1 VVIDGGLAFLGGM
14 DVCEARWDDRRH
26 LAENPLR
33 LSHGRPQKPYHD
45 VQAWLAG
52 RETARALED
61 LFSERWRRAGGP
73 PLELRSAARPEVSV
87 RASLPIGG
95 TAVALSRTDPRPD
108 GNTIREVERLF
119 EDAIAAADRLI
130 YVETQYLSSRRM
142 REALARRMRASGRPL
157 PEIVIVVNEQA
168 EALKE
173 ELAVGLRQA
182 RNLEVL
188 RAIASRT
195 GCALGCYFSV
205 CDGAHESF
213 RATYIHSK
221 LMIVD
226 DRFLTIGSAN
236 LTNRSMGLDS
246 ELHVAWEHEEEG
258 GRLVDTIR
266 NVRVSLLAEHAG
278 LSAADAPGLEPI
290 EGLVARLDALV
301 DRDGARL
308 QRHGAPTPAQQTA
321 MQFVDPDDLPF
332 DPETTAVDDAAGAFD
347 PSDEHNG
354 RRRLPI
360 LAAAVGGGGAAVL
373 AGLLA
378 RYIARARR

>member
-1 VVIDGGLAFLGGM
+1 
-14 DVCEARWDDRRH
+14 
-26 LAENPLR
+26 
-33 LSHGRPQKPYHD
+33 

-52 RETARALED
+52 RETAHALED
-61 LFSERWRRAGGP
+61 LFTERWRRAGGP
-73 PLELRSAARPEVSV
+73 PLELRSANRPEVPV

-95 TAVALSRTDPRPD
+95 TTVALSRTDPQPD
-108 GNTIREVERLF
+108 GNTVREVERLF

-142 REALARRMRASGRPL
+142 REALVRRMRASGRPQ

-188 RAIASRT
+188 RDTASRT
-195 GCALGCYFSV
+195 GCSLGCYFSL
-205 CDGAHESF
+205 CDGTLETF

-226 DRFLTIGSAN
+226 DRFLTVGSAN

-246 ELHVAWEHEEEG
+246 ELHVAWEHEGEDG
-258 GRLVDTIR
+258 WLVAAIR
-266 NVRVSLLAEHAG
+266 NLRVSLLAEHAG
-278 LSAADAPGLEPI
+278 LSSVDAAGLEAI
-290 EGLVARLDALV
+290 AGLVARLDALA
-301 DRDGARL
+301 DRGGARL
-308 QRHGAPTPAQQTA
+308 QRHGAPTTAQRTA
-321 MQFVDPDDLPF
+321 MQLVDPDDLPF
-332 DPETTAVDDAAGAFD
+332 DPETTAADEAAGTLD
-347 PSDEHNG
+347 PSDEHTA

-360 LAAAVGGGGAAVL
+360 RATVGVVGAAVL

-378 RYIARARR
+378 RYIGRARR

>member
-1 VVIDGGLAFLGGM
+1 
-14 DVCEARWDDRRH
+14 
-26 LAENPLR
+26 
-33 LSHGRPQKPYHD
+33 
-45 VQAWLAG
+45 
-52 RETARALED
+52 
-61 LFSERWRRAGGP
+61 
-73 PLELRSAARPEVSV
+73 
-87 RASLPIGG
+87 
-95 TAVALSRTDPRPD
+95 
-108 GNTIREVERLF
+108 
-119 EDAIAAADRLI
+119 
-130 YVETQYLSSRRM
+130 
-142 REALARRMRASGRPL
+142 
-157 PEIVIVVNEQA
+157 
-168 EALKE
+168 LKE

-246 ELHVAWEHEEEG
+246 ELHVAWEHEEG
-258 GRLVDTIR
+258 DGRLVDTIR